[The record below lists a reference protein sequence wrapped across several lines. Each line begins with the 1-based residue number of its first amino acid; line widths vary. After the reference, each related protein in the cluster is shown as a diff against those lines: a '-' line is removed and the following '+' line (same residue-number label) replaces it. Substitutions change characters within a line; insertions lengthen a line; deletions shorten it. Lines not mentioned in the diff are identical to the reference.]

1 MNKVK
6 KFRISP
12 RPASV
17 LKNLKALTGHA
28 QATPELEQAVEAEIR
43 RSSDLYATAALFDTF
58 KPGKTPDSL
67 ASLWEMPAGA
77 PGGEPVALT
86 LYVATIGTPLEEA
99 LSGAL
104 SRGEALISQV
114 MTAVG
119 EESAEQAAGFVGRLA
134 AEESMQEGC
143 ELAPRRDAG
152 TPALRRDILS
162 LLGAEKLG
170 ISVDSADHLSPRFTR
185 VGGLLWYPPKK
196 RK

>member
-6 KFRISP
+6 KFRIAP

-17 LKNLKALTGHA
+17 LKNLKALTG
-28 QATPELEQAVEAEIR
+28 QTQVTPELEQAVESEIR
-43 RSSDLYATAALFDTF
+43 RAADLYATAALFDTF
-58 KPGKTPDSL
+58 KPGKTPESL
-67 ASLWEMPAGA
+67 APFWIKPADA

-99 LSGAL
+99 VGGAL
-104 SRGEALISQV
+104 SRGESLISQV

-119 EESAEQAAGFVGRLA
+119 EESAEQAAGFIGRLA
-134 AEESMQEGC
+134 AEESAQEGC
-143 ELAPRRDAG
+143 ELAPRKEASS
-152 TPALRRDILS
+152 PALRRDILS
-162 LLGAEKLG
+162 ALGADKLG
-170 ISVDSADHLSPRFTR
+170 VSMDAADHISPRFTR